1 MFLIFGAG
9 NVPLLEKPGSRLV
22 QAKCMKTIC
31 GIVRFW
37 VKMHVNYDA
46 PNVMWEPVDTRPSGR
61 HSSLQICSTN
71 FPSGID
77 YLLSLKTI
85 LITTKSQ
92 QTNTCSN
99 TSLNN
104 LKKKFSPFRVKLRMS
119 IKTIQ
124 LICIGF

>member
-1 MFLIFGAG
+1 
-9 NVPLLEKPGSRLV
+9 
-22 QAKCMKTIC
+22 
-31 GIVRFW
+31 
-37 VKMHVNYDA
+37 MHVNYDA
-46 PNVMWEPVDTRPSGR
+46 PNFMWEPVDTRPSGR

-71 FPSGID
+71 FPSGIEID

-85 LITTKSQ
+85 FIPTKSQ

-99 TSLNN
+99 TSLKN
-104 LKKKFSPFRVKLRMS
+104 LKKKFSLFRFKLRMS